1 MEHANIFSA
10 SQLEAIFLCPGR
22 AVMTQGIPR
31 KSSQYS
37 AWGVGCH
44 ELSALALEH
53 GDHIYAERHGTTIK
67 ADGFEFIVDD
77 EMVEVAKVYTD
88 YVRDV
93 AGADGTILVEQRVQ
107 FDQHLGVPSEH
118 EAFGTADAIIVKGS
132 EMIVVDLK
140 TGRGV
145 EVEVQGNPQLHAYA
159 LGALEIAETVADIE
173 RVRMV
178 IVQPRAG
185 GIKEHDLWVDELKA
199 WARDHAAP
207 ACRKVLDAVADF
219 SIGFLQPGEKQCK
232 FCPAK
237 ATCPALRD
245 AVAGTVINT
254 LTDTV
259 PASPDEFAALE
270 VSPPAEKRDGAKW
283 LAACLS
289 KVDMIEDWCA
299 AVRAEAH
306 RRLSDGQPVPGFKL
320 VQGKRGARTWSD
332 AKAAEELLRKTF
344 RLPIEQAYDLKL
356 ISPTSAEKLVKA
368 GAIGPRQ
375 WEKAKDL
382 ITQPDGKPSV
392 APVADPR
399 PALTVGPVAGD
410 FPVLADNPLI

>member
-10 SQLEAIFLCPGR
+10 SQLERLFACPGS
-22 AVMTQGIPR
+22 AVLTQGIPR

-37 AWGVGCH
+37 AWGVGTH
-44 ELSALALEH
+44 ELSAKALELGYH
-53 GDHIYAERHGTTIK
+53 VYTELHGTTIK
-67 ADGFEFIVDD
+67 ADGFEFTVDD

-93 AGADGTILVEQRVQ
+93 AGADGTILVEQRVA
-107 FDQHLGVPSEH
+107 FHDHLQIEGH

-185 GIKEHDLWVDELKA
+185 GIKEHDLWVDELRA

-219 SIGFLQPGEKQCK
+219 STGFLQPGEKQCK

-245 AVAGTVINT
+245 SVAAAVFVEEF
-254 LTDTV
+254 V
-259 PASPDEFAALE
+259 PASAEEFSDITLE
-270 VSPPAEKRDGAKW
+270 VATPSTDTHEEW
-283 LAACLS
+283 IAAALS
-289 KVDMIEDWCA
+289 KVDLIEDWCA

-320 VQGKRGARTWSD
+320 VQGKRGARAWSD